1 MKVNKAI
8 FLTYTANSS
17 NATASINVNF
27 PVKSIHVKSAVY
39 QSTLP
44 TVADTQQYITLFS
57 DLTNGEPLA
66 TLYNDTAFSSNQF
79 CDISFQ
85 PYKPF
90 IVNGTYNF
98 QLKTVSGAGYVD
110 ADTNYVIL
118 ILEFNGVDTI
128 DT

>member
-44 TVADTQQYITLFS
+44 TTADTQQYITLFS
-57 DLTNGEPLA
+57 DLTNGEPYVEIIDFELK
-66 TLYNDTAFSSNQF
+66 TLDYFNHYFTNVSKMYLLLISLFANHHRSQ
-79 CDISFQ
+79 ISF
-85 PYKPF
+85 
-90 IVNGTYNF
+90 F
-98 QLKTVSGAGYVD
+98 QLKVY
-110 ADTNYVIL
+110 L
-118 ILEFNGVDTI
+118 IFLTYF
-128 DT
+128 